1 MNKFL
6 YKHKV
11 DVFKYVLPI
20 LYKIILTVYITKNIN
35 TRDMISRNLMF
46 LLSFDTLEKLI

>member
-20 LYKIILTVYITKNIN
+20 LYKIVLTVYITKNIN
-35 TRDMISRNLMF
+35 TRDMMF